1 MDFAAIDAKRAENHI
16 DQKVLCQR
24 AGVNQSTY
32 SQLKGGKR
40 GGYVRTLEK
49 LEAALDDMVADRMR
63 KLKEVTGEQEVQG
76 HG

>member
-1 MDFAAIDAKRAENHI
+1 MDFAAIDAKRAENNI

-49 LEAALDDMVADRMR
+49 LETALGSM
-63 KLKEVTGEQEVQG
+63 LQEKAVQQ
-76 HG
+76 